1 LLFDRRAATFKITVC
16 HEFPYLYVREFS
28 SGMKNQTN
36 HTIETNY
43 GTSAIAGSISGIGN
57 GAFGIMFPLHA
68 RARLL
73 TRAP

>member
-1 LLFDRRAATFKITVC
+1 
-16 HEFPYLYVREFS
+16 
-28 SGMKNQTN
+28 MKNQTN